1 MLSPQT
7 RNNAI
12 PPRTYIATPQHA
24 AYPYL
29 PAAHLRALTIKHA
42 RGLLRLRAAAE
53 CPGGR
58 AETINLQHKSRVN
71 FPAVTVCNQNRISCW
86 KLQER
91 MLKQLSVSVE
101 GEDSTRLVELYN
113 FTRCG
118 VDGIGCSKVHEIY
131 HRFFSREKGSIPEN
145 LANKDVCLHCS
156 TILAEYINMCY
167 VENLQKPTQALTY
180 IWRERD
186 CYSQMKNQNL
196 EFGDQII
203 QESLDNCFGVPF
215 KTNNSATPSTAET
228 SSKVDPLAV
237 DSQTSTNL
245 DAPGLR
251 VKRQNS
257 RIATKLI
264 KTISRDEMSPSEDH
278 DLKMNFLVEY
288 MDLNHQL
295 KKDIG
300 YDFRELIKDCT
311 FMGLKCMD
319 ESHFVYSHSPS
330 YGNCYIFNERGN
342 YTTSLT
348 GPTFSLSLVID
359 AKENTY
365 LPKMLTEKVGAR
377 VAVHKPKTQPL
388 MSEEAMDVPPGMSS
402 SIALKEVR
410 GGHSGRRT
418 TLKRLAYPFDA
429 NCTSGWNNTEY
440 RYNKDTVYTLTEC
453 LNMCLQRL
461 FVDDCGCYWRIIRTS
476 SFFSEITVFPE
487 SHLQSH

>member
-1 MLSPQT
+1 ME
-7 RNNAI
+7 N
-12 PPRTYIATPQHA
+12 
-24 AYPYL
+24 
-29 PAAHLRALTIKHA
+29 
-42 RGLLRLRAAAE
+42 
-53 CPGGR
+53 
-58 AETINLQHKSRVN
+58 INLQHKSRVN

-402 SIALKEVR
+402 SIALKE
-410 GGHSGRRT
+410 T

-440 RYNKDTVYTLTEC
+440 RYNKDTVYTLTRIMSIMMGRMRNWTSAGVP
-453 LNMCLQRL
+453 LLRSAPGDPKKGQKNQLIKH
-461 FVDDCGCYWRIIRTS
+461 YWYHLKYSSDTS
-476 SFFSEITVFPE
+476 TDLREFRMDNTRQIACCIMPARHAQKLTPCSVLAT
-487 SHLQSH
+487 